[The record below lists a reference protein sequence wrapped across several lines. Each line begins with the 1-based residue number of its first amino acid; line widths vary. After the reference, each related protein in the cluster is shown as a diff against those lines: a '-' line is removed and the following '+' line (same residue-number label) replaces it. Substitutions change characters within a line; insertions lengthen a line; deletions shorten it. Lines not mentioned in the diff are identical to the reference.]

1 MEELLQKI
9 TAKDKAI
16 ENLNQ
21 QIDQLEED
29 MRAAESKGKGGA
41 GEEMEKEK
49 VEMEKMEK
57 EKERVEKEKER
68 VEKEKAALVQE
79 NEALKKDKEKLQA
92 EITLLQE
99 NVRIQGETL
108 SNTIKLR
115 ASSFSTLNK
124 PVAPPAIP
132 AHSPSRLPPPIPAR
146 SASPSRLPPPIT
158 HTVPPRPPTGAPSYA
173 QQRSQSPVSQMSR
186 SVASVT
192 GLRVQRPGSP
202 LSQPSALYQQPV
214 SPVQRPV
221 SPVQRPA
228 TPVNSL
234 PATALPQISP
244 S

>member
-1 MEELLQKI
+1 MFHLDLFSENELLVDI
-9 TAKDKAI
+9 TEHFLVPQHI
-16 ENLNQ
+16 L
-21 QIDQLEED
+21 L
-29 MRAAESKGKGGA
+29 S
-41 GEEMEKEK
+41 
-49 VEMEKMEK
+49 
-57 EKERVEKEKER
+57 
-68 VEKEKAALVQE
+68 EKEKAALVQE

-108 SNTIKLR
+108 SNTITLR

-158 HTVPPRPPTGAPSYA
+158 HTVPPRPPTVASISHTVPPRPPTGAPSYA

-202 LSQPSALYQQPV
+202 LSQPAALYQQPA

>member
-1 MEELLQKI
+1 M
-9 TAKDKAI
+9 
-16 ENLNQ
+16 
-21 QIDQLEED
+21 
-29 MRAAESKGKGGA
+29 
-41 GEEMEKEK
+41 
-49 VEMEKMEK
+49 
-57 EKERVEKEKER
+57 
-68 VEKEKAALVQE
+68 QE

-124 PVAPPAIP
+124 PVAPPAMP

-158 HTVPPRPPTGAPSYA
+158 HTVPPRPPTVASISHTVPPRPPTGAPSYA

>member
-49 VEMEKMEK
+49 
-57 EKERVEKEKER
+57 
-68 VEKEKAALVQE
+68 
-79 NEALKKDKEKLQA
+79 EALKKDKEKLQA